1 MLGSHLLNIFMYTY
15 AAAITEQPKRMGYS
29 YEDKVYERRDAKS
42 SKVVSQI
49 HHLSFIFVVH
59 ITCTMLVEI
68 FLYFLATIELQHG
81 L

>member
-1 MLGSHLLNIFMYTY
+1 MYTY

-49 HHLSFIFVVH
+49 PH
-59 ITCTMLVEI
+59 I
-68 FLYFLATIELQHG
+68 FLLFL
-81 L
+81 

>member
-1 MLGSHLLNIFMYTY
+1 MYTY

-49 HHLSFIFVVH
+49 PH
-59 ITCTMLVEI
+59 I
-68 FLYFLATIELQHG
+68 FLLYLWCMLHVQCWLQDNSN